1 MRFPNLPARVTAML
15 NVLLRTILA
24 AGLACFT
31 TAAAQNAGA
40 EAVYIIPP
48 TGDNGVVL
56 MYKGIHYSGNV
67 ITKPACYPS
76 MYQRIFVTPVRM
88 LGGYGDPLNPIAGI
102 STYAIDNGNGSW
114 TIRGQVKTAGSL
126 TIEAADAIAMIVELY
141 CCVDTNCN

>member
-1 MRFPNLPARVTAML
+1 MRSPRLPALVTAML
-15 NVLLRTILA
+15 NSLLRTILA
-24 AGLACFT
+24 AGLVGFMA
-31 TAAAQNAGA
+31 AAAQNVRA

-48 TGDNGVVL
+48 AGDGSIIL

-76 MYQRIFVTPVRM
+76 MHQRIFVTPVRM
-88 LGGYGDPLNPIAGI
+88 LGGYGDPLNPIAGV
-102 STYAIDNGNGSW
+102 STFAIDNGNGSW

-141 CCVDTNCN
+141 CCVDINCN

>member
-1 MRFPNLPARVTAML
+1 MRFSSLPAIVMAML
-15 NVLLRTILA
+15 NVLFRTILA
-24 AGLACFT
+24 AGLAGF
-31 TAAAQNAGA
+31 TAAAQDASA

-48 TGDNGVVL
+48 AGDGGIVL

-67 ITKPACYPS
+67 IAKPACYPS

-126 TIEAADAIAMIVELY
+126 TIEAADAVAMTVELY
-141 CCVDTNCN
+141 CCVDTDCN